1 MDTMLTDLSDESMDS
16 ECLGSMTPV
25 TQDIYLR
32 LDSHHRRSG
41 LRLARIIARQQLL
54 KKISQEIEAKEACD
68 WLRAA
73 GFPQYAQL
81 YEDFQFPIE
90 ISAVKRDHDFL
101 DKDLVEPL
109 CRRLNTLNKCA
120 SMKLDVSLPKKKSED
135 SDEED
140 LLAISNR
147 WTFEWNSRRWS
158 RLQDIDYLLGRAEER
173 SPSEVGE
180 GLRTTVSSES
190 ILTDLSEP
198 EICSLHSEDSL
209 AAMPNSASLT
219 PLHLPR
225 ELPHYGSLPAKSRRR
240 GRTRA
245 KDFLRRMET
254 LGRTWG
260 PSMGRS
266 ERRSLVISGP
276 VLQSE
281 PEALKTLR
289 CVQIF
294 NGGQLNAENM
304 PSANNCPNSLA
315 SSEASSQSETSG
327 SAESTPN
334 MKGSVSKLYPPGK
347 RAGIYLE
354 DIDVL
359 AGAPQRRRPVER
371 SHKNEFRSY
380 DELLVHIPKDHKPG
394 TFPKAL
400 SIESLTPA
408 SKEHGNWKVLD
419 SEPQPFKCR
428 KVGGRELRPATRC
441 CLRGSRISVYDNVP
455 GSHLYASTG
464 DLLDLEKEDI
474 FPHLDD
480 ILRHVNGLQQ
490 IVDHWSKK
498 VLPENEGEGDGGRGR
513 EQEIIDSQSSS
524 QITLDF
530 EGTSVMKGLTTPSDG
545 NKDGLSLNETDT
557 SSTRERRDSGVGAS
571 LTRPRLRWPSFRMSN
586 LLGQSGMSLQISSQ
600 SVGQLSL
607 LQKFSLLHLTA
618 IMEKYSMS
626 NKHGWT
632 WSVPKFMKRMKGPDY
647 KDKMVF
653 GVPLIVHVQRYGH
666 PLPMSLQLALRFLRS
681 QCLDQ
686 VGLFRKSGVKSR
698 IQALRHMCETSPQN
712 VNYEDQSSYDVADLV
727 KQFFRDLPEPL
738 LTSKMGETFLH
749 IYQYVPK
756 EQRLQ
761 AVQAAIMLMADENR
775 EVLQTLLCFLNDVT
789 SSVEENQM
797 TPMNL
802 AVCLAPSLF
811 HLNIMKNDNLSPRSI
826 QRKYATGRPD
836 QKDLNENL
844 AATQGLAHMIAEC
857 NNLFEIPQEMVSQ
870 SRNSYMEAELLAPS
884 LDELCKKQPQQDEEE
899 EEEEESTCRS
909 YLESLIQ
916 NLMKETKDKTKGWVT
931 RSNVDNTEI
940 SFKKVGDG
948 TPLRRWRVSVE
959 VEAPPS
965 VVLNRILRERHL
977 WDSNLLQWKVLETLD
992 KQTEVYQY
1000 ELNSMAPHPNR
1011 DFVVL
1016 RTWRTE
1022 MPKGVCVLV
1031 SVSIDHEESPQLA
1044 GVRGIILESQYLLEP
1059 CGSGKSRLTHICR
1072 ADLKG
1077 KSPEWYNK
1085 AFGHLCAS
1093 EAARIRNS
1101 FLSLDPEGPET
1112 KI

>member
-1 MDTMLTDLSDESMDS
+1 
-16 ECLGSMTPV
+16 MTASRKSSKL
-25 TQDIYLR
+25 QL
-32 LDSHHRRSG
+32 RRSISEQ
-41 LRLARIIARQQLL
+41 LRDSTSKAWDLLWRNIREKRLA
-54 KKISQEIEAKEACD
+54 EIEAKEACD

-738 LTSKMGETFLH
+738 LTKHFLSVTH
-749 IYQYVPK
+749 ILYFLQYVPK

-857 NNLFEIPQEMVSQ
+857 NNLFEV
-870 SRNSYMEAELLAPS
+870 
-884 LDELCKKQPQQDEEE
+884 QDTCSDMFAVRYVCIEKLWLFYDL
-899 EEEEESTCRS
+899 ESTCRS

>member
-1 MDTMLTDLSDESMDS
+1 HRSERRITDN
-16 ECLGSMTPV
+16 GP
-25 TQDIYLR
+25 LR
-32 LDSHHRRSG
+32 GNPGLRRSISEQ
-41 LRLARIIARQQLL
+41 LRDSTSKAWDLLWRNIREKRLA
-54 KKISQEIEAKEACD
+54 EIEAKEACD

-81 YEDFQFPIE
+81 YEDSQFPIE
-90 ISAVKRDHDFL
+90 ISSVKRDHDFL

-109 CRRLNTLNKCA
+109 FLFILQNKDYILYA
-120 SMKLDVSLPKKKSED
+120 FSLGAEKKTKSCQTNCNPVHFWCMQSED

-158 RLQDIDYLLGRAEER
+158 RLQDIDYLLGGAEER

-180 GLRTTVSSES
+180 DLRTTVSSES

-209 AAMPNSASLT
+209 AAMPDSASLT

-266 ERRSLVISGP
+266 ERRSLVISSP

-281 PEALKTLR
+281 PEVLKTLR
-289 CVQIF
+289 CVQIL
-294 NGGQLNAENM
+294 NAGPLNAENL
-304 PSANNCPNSLA
+304 PPANNCLNSLA

-334 MKGSVSKLYPPGK
+334 MKGRVSKLYPPGK
-347 RAGIYLE
+347 RVGVYLE

-359 AGAPQRRRPVER
+359 AGAPQRRRPVEQSR
-371 SHKNEFRSY
+371 KNEFCSY

-400 SIESLTPA
+400 SIESLTAA
-408 SKEHGNWKVLD
+408 SKERGNWKLLD

-428 KVGGRELRPATRC
+428 KVGGREIRPVKRC
-441 CLRGSRISVYDNVP
+441 CTRGSRISVYDNVP

-480 ILRHVNGLQQ
+480 ILQHVNGLQQ
-490 IVDHWSKK
+490 IVDHWSKN
-498 VLPENEGEGDGGRGR
+498 VLPESEGEGDGGMGPNQRIVDG
-513 EQEIIDSQSSS
+513 QSSS

-530 EGTSVMKGLTTPSDG
+530 EGTSVIEGLTTPNEG
-545 NKDGLSLNETDT
+545 NKDEVSLNETDT

-586 LLGQSGMSLQISSQ
+586 LLSQSGILLQISSQ

-607 LQKFSLLHLTA
+607 LQKFSLLRLTA

-626 NKHGWT
+626 NKHG
-632 WSVPKFMKRMKGPDY
+632 SVPKFMKRMKGPDY

-666 PLPMSLQLALRFLRS
+666 PLPISLQLALRFLRS

-698 IQALRHMCETSPQN
+698 IQALRQMCETSPEN
-712 VNYEDQSSYDVADLV
+712 VNYEDQSAYDVADMV

-857 NNLFEIPQEMVSQ
+857 NHLFEIPQEMVSQ
-870 SRNSYMEAELLAPS
+870 SRNSYIEAELL
-884 LDELCKKQPQQDEEE
+884 EEE
-899 EEEEESTCRS
+899 EEEEESPCSS

-931 RSNVDNTEI
+931 RSNIDNTEI

-959 VEAPPS
+959 VEAPPP

-1011 DFVVL
+1011 DLVVL
-1016 RTWRTE
+1016 RTWRTD
-1022 MPKGVCVLV
+1022 MPKGVCALV
-1031 SVSIDHEESPQLA
+1031 SVSVDHEESPQLA
-1044 GVRGIILESQYLLEP
+1044 RVRGIILESQYLLEP

-1101 FLSLDPEGPET
+1101 FQSLDPEGPET

>member
-1 MDTMLTDLSDESMDS
+1 
-16 ECLGSMTPV
+16 MT
-25 TQDIYLR
+25 TKRKSSKLQL
-32 LDSHHRRSG
+32 RRSISEQ
-41 LRLARIIARQQLL
+41 LRDSTSKAWDLLWRNIRDKRLA
-54 KKISQEIEAKEACD
+54 EIEAKEACD

-81 YEDFQFPIE
+81 YEDSQFPIE

-109 CRRLNTLNKCA
+109 CRRLSTLNKCA
-120 SMKLDVSLPKKKSED
+120 SMKLDVSLPKKKTED

-147 WTFEWNSRRWS
+147 WTFERNSHRWS
-158 RLQDIDYLLGRAEER
+158 RLEDINYLLVRTEER
-173 SPSEVGE
+173 SPSELGE

-198 EICSLHSEDSL
+198 EISSLHSEDSL
-209 AAMPNSASLT
+209 AAMPDSASLT
-219 PLHLPR
+219 TLHLPR
-225 ELPHYGSLPAKSRRR
+225 DLPHYGSLPAKNRRR

-266 ERRSLVISGP
+266 ERRSLDISGP
-276 VLQSE
+276 VLQRE

-294 NGGQLNAENM
+294 NGEPLNTENL
-304 PSANNCPNSLA
+304 PPANNCPDSFA
-315 SSEASSQSETSG
+315 SSVDSSQSETSG
-327 SAESTPN
+327 SAGSTPN
-334 MKGSVSKLYPPGK
+334 MKGHVSKFQAPGK
-347 RAGIYLE
+347 RAGVYLE
-354 DIDVL
+354 DIDVI
-359 AGAPQRRRPVER
+359 AGAPQRRRPVEQSR
-371 SHKNEFRSY
+371 KKEFRSY
-380 DELLVHIPKDHKPG
+380 EELLVHIPKDHKPG

-400 SIESLTPA
+400 SIESLAPA
-408 SKEHGNWKVLD
+408 SKDHGNWNALD
-419 SEPQPFKCR
+419 LQQRPLRSR
-428 KVGGRELRPATRC
+428 KVGGREIRPVMRC
-441 CLRGSRISVYDNVP
+441 CPRASRISVYDNVP
-455 GSHLYASTG
+455 GSQLYASTG

-480 ILRHVNGLQQ
+480 ILQHVNGLQK
-490 IVDHWSKK
+490 IVDHWSKN
-498 VLPENEGEGDGGRGR
+498 VLPESEGERDGSGVPD
-513 EQEIIDSQSSS
+513 QKIIDGQSSS

-530 EGTSVMKGLTTPSDG
+530 EGTSVIEGLTTSNEGNRDG
-545 NKDGLSLNETDT
+545 VSLNDMDT

-571 LTRPRLRWPSFRMSN
+571 LTRPRLKWPSFRMSN
-586 LLGQSGMSLQISSQ
+586 LLGQSGISLQISSQ

-607 LQKFSLLHLTA
+607 LQKFSLLRLTA
-618 IMEKYSMS
+618 IMEKFSMS

-647 KDKMVF
+647 KDKTVF

-666 PLPMSLQLALRFLRS
+666 PLPLSLQLALRFLRS

-698 IQALRHMCETSPQN
+698 IQALRQMCETSPEN
-712 VNYEDQSSYDVADLV
+712 VNYEDQSAYNVADMV

-775 EVLQTLLCFLNDVT
+775 EVLQTLLYFLNDVT

-826 QRKYATGRPD
+826 QRKYATGQPD

-857 NNLFEIPQEMVSQ
+857 NHLFEIPQEIVSQ

-884 LDELCKKQPQQDEEE
+884 MDELCKKQLQQDEES
-899 EEEEESTCRS
+899 EEEESSYCF

-916 NLMKETKDKTKGWVT
+916 SLLQETKDKAKGWVT
-931 RSNVDNTEI
+931 RSNIDNSEL

-948 TPLRRWRVSVE
+948 TPLRRWRVSAE

-992 KQTEVYQY
+992 KQTEVYKY
-1000 ELNSMAPHPNR
+1000 VLNTMAPHPSR

-1016 RTWRTE
+1016 RTWRTD
-1022 MPKGVCVLV
+1022 MPKGGCVLV
-1031 SVSIDHEESPQLA
+1031 SVSIDHEDSPQL
-1044 GVRGIILESQYLLEP
+1044 GRVRGVVLESQYLLEP

-1072 ADLKG
+1072 VDLKG

-1085 AFGHLCAS
+1085 AFGHLCAT
-1093 EAARIRNS
+1093 EAANIRNS
-1101 FLSLDPEGPET
+1101 FQALDPEGPET

>member
-1 MDTMLTDLSDESMDS
+1 
-16 ECLGSMTPV
+16 
-25 TQDIYLR
+25 
-32 LDSHHRRSG
+32 
-41 LRLARIIARQQLL
+41 
-54 KKISQEIEAKEACD
+54 
-68 WLRAA
+68 
-73 GFPQYAQL
+73 
-81 YEDFQFPIE
+81 
-90 ISAVKRDHDFL
+90 
-101 DKDLVEPL
+101 
-109 CRRLNTLNKCA
+109 
-120 SMKLDVSLPKKKSED
+120 MKLDVSLPKKKSED

-158 RLQDIDYLLGRAEER
+158 RLEDIDYILGGAEEAD
-173 SPSEVGE
+173 EH
-180 GLRTTVSSES
+180 LRMSSES

-209 AAMPNSASLT
+209 AAMPESTSLM
-219 PLHLPR
+219 PLNLPKDMPR
-225 ELPHYGSLPAKSRRR
+225 YGSLPAKSRRR

-294 NGGQLNAENM
+294 NSEPLNSENM
-304 PSANNCPNSLA
+304 PPANNCPNSLV
-315 SSEASSQSETSG
+315 SNQSETSRRD
-327 SAESTPN
+327 
-334 MKGSVSKLYPPGK
+334 MKGHLYPPGK
-347 RAGIYLE
+347 RSGIYLE
-354 DIDVL
+354 DIDVF
-359 AGAPQRRRPVER
+359 PQRRRAVEQSR
-371 SHKNEFRSY
+371 KKDFRSY

-400 SIESLTPA
+400 SIESLTLA
-408 SKEHGNWKVLD
+408 GKEQRNWKD
-419 SEPQPFKCR
+419 TEPQVHTFR
-428 KVGGRELRPATRC
+428 KAGGRELRSVA
-441 CLRGSRISVYDNVP
+441 RGSRISVYDNVP

-480 ILRHVNGLQQ
+480 ILQHVNGLQQ
-490 IVDHWSKK
+490 IVDHWSKN
-498 VLPENEGEGDGGRGR
+498 VLPESEGGGPGSRGRGQR
-513 EQEIIDSQSSS
+513 MIDGQSSS

-530 EGTSVMKGLTTPSDG
+530 EGASVDG
-545 NKDGLSLNETDT
+545 QRDGGSLNGTDST
-557 SSTRERRDSGVGAS
+557 SSRERRDSGVGAS
-571 LTRPRLRWPSFRMSN
+571 LTRPHLRWPGFRMGN
-586 LLGQSGMSLQISSQ
+586 LLSQSGISLQISSQ

-607 LQKFSLLHLTA
+607 LQKFSLLRLTA
-618 IMEKYSMS
+618 VMERYSMS

-647 KDKMVF
+647 KDKVVF
-653 GVPLIVHVQRYGH
+653 GVPLIVHVQRYGC
-666 PLPMSLQLALRFLRS
+666 PLPLSLQLALRFLRS

-698 IQALRHMCETSPQN
+698 ILALRQMCDSSPEN
-712 VNYEDQSSYDVADLV
+712 VSYEDQSAYDVADMV

-756 EQRLQ
+756 EQRLS

-775 EVLQTLLCFLNDVT
+775 EVLQTLLYFLNDVT

-857 NNLFEIPQEMVSQ
+857 HQLFQIPPEMFSQ

-884 LDELCKKQPQQDEEE
+884 LDELWKKQPEQEEE
-899 EEEEESTCRS
+899 EERTYHSH
-909 YLESLIQ
+909 LESLIQ
-916 NLMKETKDKTKGWVT
+916 NLLKEAKDKTKGWVA
-931 RSNVDNTEI
+931 RSNIDSTEI

-948 TPLRRWRVSVE
+948 VPLRRWRVCVE
-959 VEAPPS
+959 VEAPPPA
-965 VVLNRILRERHL
+965 VLIRILRERHL
-977 WDSNLLQWKVLETLD
+977 WDRSLLQMKVLQTLD
-992 KQTEVYQY
+992 THTELIQY
-1000 ELNSMAPHPNR
+1000 ELKSMEPMPCR

-1016 RTWRTE
+1016 RTWRTD
-1022 MPKGVCVLV
+1022 MPRGVCVLV
-1031 SVSIDHEESPQLA
+1031 SVSIELEESCQMA
-1044 GVRGIILESQYLLEP
+1044 GVRAIVLDSQFLLEP
-1059 CGSGKSRLTHICR
+1059 SGSGKTTLTHICR

-1093 EAARIRNS
+1093 EAACIRNS
-1101 FLSLDPEGPET
+1101 FQNPDPDPEGNLT

>member
-1 MDTMLTDLSDESMDS
+1 MKVICFLSLPADS
-16 ECLGSMTPV
+16 
-25 TQDIYLR
+25 
-32 LDSHHRRSG
+32 
-41 LRLARIIARQQLL
+41 
-54 KKISQEIEAKEACD
+54 
-68 WLRAA
+68 
-73 GFPQYAQL
+73 
-81 YEDFQFPIE
+81 QFPIE
-90 ISAVKRDHDFL
+90 ISDVKRDHDFL

-109 CRRLNTLNKCA
+109 CRLGTLKHSKNMSTNFNPVLFWC
-120 SMKLDVSLPKKKSED
+120 MQSED

-147 WTFEWNSRRWS
+147 WTFEWNSRCWS

-173 SPSEVGE
+173 SPSEGGE

-190 ILTDLSEP
+190 FLTDLSEP

-209 AAMPNSASLT
+209 AAMSGSASLT

-260 PSMGRS
+260 PSMDRS

-294 NGGQLNAENM
+294 NGGPLNAENM
-304 PSANNCPNSLA
+304 PPANNCPNSLA

-334 MKGSVSKLYPPGK
+334 MKGRVSKLYPPGK

-359 AGAPQRRRPVER
+359 TGAPQRTRPVER
-371 SHKNEFRSY
+371 SRKNEFRSY

-408 SKEHGNWKVLD
+408 SKEHGKVLD
-419 SEPQPFKCR
+419 SEPKPFKCR
-428 KVGGRELRPATRC
+428 KVGGRELRP
-441 CLRGSRISVYDNVP
+441 
-455 GSHLYASTG
+455 
-464 DLLDLEKEDI
+464 
-474 FPHLDD
+474 
-480 ILRHVNGLQQ
+480 
-490 IVDHWSKK
+490 
-498 VLPENEGEGDGGRGR
+498 
-513 EQEIIDSQSSS
+513 
-524 QITLDF
+524 
-530 EGTSVMKGLTTPSDG
+530 
-545 NKDGLSLNETDT
+545 
-557 SSTRERRDSGVGAS
+557 
-571 LTRPRLRWPSFRMSN
+571 
-586 LLGQSGMSLQISSQ
+586 
-600 SVGQLSL
+600 
-607 LQKFSLLHLTA
+607 
-618 IMEKYSMS
+618 
-626 NKHGWT
+626 
-632 WSVPKFMKRMKGPDY
+632 
-647 KDKMVF
+647 
-653 GVPLIVHVQRYGH
+653 
-666 PLPMSLQLALRFLRS
+666 
-681 QCLDQ
+681 
-686 VGLFRKSGVKSR
+686 
-698 IQALRHMCETSPQN
+698 
-712 VNYEDQSSYDVADLV
+712 
-727 KQFFRDLPEPL
+727 
-738 LTSKMGETFLH
+738 
-749 IYQYVPK
+749 
-756 EQRLQ
+756 
-761 AVQAAIMLMADENR
+761 
-775 EVLQTLLCFLNDVT
+775 
-789 SSVEENQM
+789 
-797 TPMNL
+797 
-802 AVCLAPSLF
+802 
-811 HLNIMKNDNLSPRSI
+811 
-826 QRKYATGRPD
+826 
-836 QKDLNENL
+836 
-844 AATQGLAHMIAEC
+844 
-857 NNLFEIPQEMVSQ
+857 
-870 SRNSYMEAELLAPS
+870 
-884 LDELCKKQPQQDEEE
+884 
-899 EEEEESTCRS
+899 
-909 YLESLIQ
+909 SLIQ

-940 SFKKVGDG
+940 SLKKVGDG

>member
-1 MDTMLTDLSDESMDS
+1 MFSLHNKVMRTT
-16 ECLGSMTPV
+16 
-25 TQDIYLR
+25 
-32 LDSHHRRSG
+32 
-41 LRLARIIARQQLL
+41 
-54 KKISQEIEAKEACD
+54 KIEAKEACD

-81 YEDFQFPIE
+81 YEDSQFPIE

-180 GLRTTVSSES
+180 HLRTTVSSES
-190 ILTDLSEP
+190 ILTDISEP

-209 AAMPNSASLT
+209 AVMPDSASLT

-294 NGGQLNAENM
+294 SDGPLNSENM
-304 PSANNCPNSLA
+304 PPANNCPNSLA

-327 SAESTPN
+327 SAGSTPN
-334 MKGSVSKLYPPGK
+334 TKGRVSKLYPPGK

-359 AGAPQRRRPVER
+359 AGAPQRRRPVEQSR
-371 SHKNEFRSY
+371 KNDFRSY

-408 SKEHGNWKVLD
+408 SKEQRNWKVLD
-419 SEPQPFKCR
+419 SEPQPYKCR
-428 KVGGRELRPATRC
+428 KVGGRELRPVTRC
-441 CLRGSRISVYDNVP
+441 CPRGSRISVYDNVP

-480 ILRHVNGLQQ
+480 ILQHVNGLQQ
-490 IVDHWSKK
+490 IVDHWSKN
-498 VLPENEGEGDGGRGR
+498 VLPESEGEGEGIRGR
-513 EQEIIDSQSSS
+513 DQRIIDGQSSS

-530 EGTSVMKGLTTPSDG
+530 EGTSVEGLTTPSDG
-545 NKDGLSLNETDT
+545 NKDGVSLNDTDT

-571 LTRPRLRWPSFRMSN
+571 LTRPHLRWPSFRMSN
-586 LLGQSGMSLQISSQ
+586 LLSQSGISLQISSQ

-607 LQKFSLLHLTA
+607 LQKFSLLRLTA
-618 IMEKYSMS
+618 VMEKYSMS

-647 KDKMVF
+647 KDKVVF
-653 GVPLIVHVQRYGH
+653 GVPLIVHVQRYGY
-666 PLPMSLQLALRFLRS
+666 PLPLSLQLALRFLRS

-698 IQALRHMCETSPQN
+698 IQALRQMCETSPEN
-712 VNYEDQSSYDVADLV
+712 VNYEDQSAYDVADMV

-826 QRKYATGRPD
+826 QKKYATGRPD

-857 NNLFEIPQEMVSQ
+857 NQLFEISLKKKKLRLPVKCDLLVCRYLQCPEIPQEMFSQ

-884 LDELCKKQPQQDEEE
+884 LDELCKKHSQQDEEE
-899 EEEEESTCRS
+899 EEEEDSTYRS

-916 NLMKETKDKTKGWVT
+916 NLTKEAKDKTKGWVA
-931 RSNVDNTEI
+931 RSNIDSIEL

-948 TPLRRWRVSVE
+948 TPLRRWRVSAE

-977 WDSNLLQWKVLETLD
+977 WDSSLLQWKVLETLD

-1016 RTWRTE
+1016 RTWRTD
-1022 MPKGVCVLV
+1022 MPRGVCVLV

-1044 GVRGIILESQYLLEP
+1044 GVRGVVLESQYLLEP

-1072 ADLKG
+1072 VDLKG

-1093 EAARIRNS
+1093 EVTHIRNS
-1101 FLSLDPEGPET
+1101 FQALDPEGPET

>member
-1 MDTMLTDLSDESMDS
+1 MHLIHSAFCLCLQIPSFPLKYLPSRGTMTFSTKTLWSLFAGVEKAS
-16 ECLGSMTPV
+16 
-25 TQDIYLR
+25 
-32 LDSHHRRSG
+32 SG
-41 LRLARIIARQQLL
+41 V
-54 KKISQEIEAKEACD
+54 KISQMRTLKGA
-68 WLRAA
+68 L
-73 GFPQYAQL
+73 G
-81 YEDFQFPIE
+81 
-90 ISAVKRDHDFL
+90 
-101 DKDLVEPL
+101 
-109 CRRLNTLNKCA
+109 RLNTLNKCA

-209 AAMPNSASLT
+209 AAMPDSASLT

-289 CVQIF
+289 CIQIF
-294 NGGQLNAENM
+294 NGGPLNAENM
-304 PSANNCPNSLA
+304 PPAINCPNSLA
-315 SSEASSQSETSG
+315 SSEASTQSETSG

-334 MKGSVSKLYPPGK
+334 MKGRVSKLYPPGK
-347 RAGIYLE
+347 RAGVYLE

-359 AGAPQRRRPVER
+359 AGAPQRRRPVEQSR
-371 SHKNEFRSY
+371 KNEFRSY

-400 SIESLTPA
+400 SIESLTLA

-419 SEPQPFKCR
+419 SEPQLFKCR
-428 KVGGRELRPATRC
+428 KVGVREIRPVTRC
-441 CLRGSRISVYDNVP
+441 CPRGSRISVYDNVP

-480 ILRHVNGLQQ
+480 ILQHVNGLQQ
-490 IVDHWSKK
+490 IVDHWSKN
-498 VLPENEGEGDGGRGR
+498 VLPESEGEVDGGRGQDQR
-513 EQEIIDSQSSS
+513 IIDGQSSS

-530 EGTSVMKGLTTPSDG
+530 EGTTVIEGLTTPSDG
-545 NKDGLSLNETDT
+545 NKDGVSLNDTDT
-557 SSTRERRDSGVGAS
+557 SSTRERRDSGPQVAQ
-571 LTRPRLRWPSFRMSN
+571 LQDVKPPQPIRN
-586 LLGQSGMSLQISSQ
+586 LATDIQPISG
-600 SVGQLSL
+600 
-607 LQKFSLLHLTA
+607 
-618 IMEKYSMS
+618 
-626 NKHGWT
+626 
-632 WSVPKFMKRMKGPDY
+632 SVPKFMKRMKGPDY

-666 PLPMSLQLALRFLRS
+666 PLPISLQLALRFLRS

-698 IQALRHMCETSPQN
+698 IQALRQMCETSPEN
-712 VNYEDQSSYDVADLV
+712 VNYEDQSSAYDVAD
-727 KQFFRDLPEPL
+727 
-738 LTSKMGETFLH
+738 M
-749 IYQYVPK
+749 
-756 EQRLQ
+756 

-857 NNLFEIPQEMVSQ
+857 NHLFEIPQEMVSQ

-884 LDELCKKQPQQDEEE
+884 LDELCKKQPQQDEEDE
-899 EEEEESTCRS
+899 EEEDSMCRS

-916 NLMKETKDKTKGWVT
+916 NLIKETKDKTKGWVT

-965 VVLNRILRERHL
+965 VVLNRILRERHM

-1016 RTWRTE
+1016 RRVQHHNLI
-1022 MPKGVCVLV
+1022 VCIIYC
-1031 SVSIDHEESPQLA
+1031 SIHVPWVA
-1044 GVRGIILESQYLLEP
+1044 NI
-1059 CGSGKSRLTHICR
+1059 KM
-1072 ADLKG
+1072 
-1077 KSPEWYNK
+1077 N
-1085 AFGHLCAS
+1085 
-1093 EAARIRNS
+1093 
-1101 FLSLDPEGPET
+1101 
-1112 KI
+1112 

>member
-1 MDTMLTDLSDESMDS
+1 MDTMLTDVSDECMDS
-16 ECLGSMTPV
+16 ECLGSMTPE

-41 LRLARIIARQQLL
+41 IRLARIIARQQLL
-54 KKISQEIEAKEACD
+54 KNITQEIEAKEACD

-81 YEDFQFPIE
+81 YKDSQFPIE

-140 LLAISNR
+140 QLAISNR
-147 WTFEWNSRRWS
+147 WTFELNSRRWS
-158 RLQDIDYLLGRAEER
+158 RLKDIDYLLGRTEER

-209 AAMPNSASLT
+209 AAMPDSASLT
-219 PLHLPR
+219 SLHLPR
-225 ELPHYGSLPAKSRRR
+225 DLPHYGSLPAKNRRR
-240 GRTRA
+240 RRTCA

-254 LGRTWG
+254 LGRAWG

-276 VLQSE
+276 VLQGE

-294 NGGQLNAENM
+294 NGGPLNTENM
-304 PSANNCPNSLA
+304 PPMNNCPNSFA

-327 SAESTPN
+327 SAGSTPN
-334 MKGSVSKLYPPGK
+334 MKGRVSKYQAPGK

-359 AGAPQRRRPVER
+359 AGASQRRRPVEQR
-371 SHKNEFRSY
+371 RKNEFRSY
-380 DELLVHIPKDHKPG
+380 EELLVHIPKDHKPG

-400 SIESLTPA
+400 SIESLAPA
-408 SKEHGNWKVLD
+408 GKDHGNWKALD
-419 SEPQPFKCR
+419 SEQRSLKSR
-428 KVGGRELRPATRC
+428 KVGGREIRPVTRC
-441 CLRGSRISVYDNVP
+441 CPRGSRISVYDNVP

-474 FPHLDD
+474 FTHLDD
-480 ILRHVNGLQQ
+480 ILQHVNGLQQ
-490 IVDHWSKK
+490 IVDQWSKN
-498 VLPENEGEGDGGRGR
+498 VLPESEREGDGIRGMGQR
-513 EQEIIDSQSSS
+513 NIDRQSSS

-530 EGTSVMKGLTTPSDG
+530 EGTSVIEGLTMASDG
-545 NKDGLSLNETDT
+545 NRDGISLNDTDT

-586 LLGQSGMSLQISSQ
+586 RLGQSGISLQISSQ

-607 LQKFSLLHLTA
+607 LQKFSLLRLTA

-632 WSVPKFMKRMKGPDY
+632 WSVPKFMKRIKGPDF
-647 KDKMVF
+647 KDKTVF
-653 GVPLIVHVQRYGH
+653 GVPLIVHVQQYGH
-666 PLPMSLQLALRFLRS
+666 PLPLSLELALRFLRS

-698 IQALRHMCETSPQN
+698 IQTLRQMCETSPEN
-712 VNYEDQSSYDVADLV
+712 VNFEDQSAYDVADMV

-811 HLNIMKNDNLSPRSI
+811 HLNIMKNDNLSPRSV

-857 NNLFEIPQEMVSQ
+857 NHLFEIPQEMVSQ
-870 SRNSYMEAELLAPS
+870 SKNSYMEAELLAPS
-884 LDELCKKQPQQDEEE
+884 MDELCKKQLQQDEKEE
-899 EEEEESTCRS
+899 EENSYRS

-916 NLMKETKDKTKGWVT
+916 NLLKETKEKTKGWVT
-931 RSNVDNTEI
+931 RPDIDNTEL
-940 SFKKVGDG
+940 SFKKVADG
-948 TPLRRWRVSVE
+948 TPLRRWRVSAE

-977 WDSNLLQWKVLETLD
+977 WDNNLLQWKVLETLD

-1000 ELNSMAPHPNR
+1000 VHNSMAPHPSR

-1016 RTWRTE
+1016 RTWRTD
-1022 MPKGVCVLV
+1022 MPKGVCVLI
-1031 SVSIDHEESPQLA
+1031 SVSIDHEDSLQLG
-1044 GVRGIILESQYLLEP
+1044 GVRGVVLESQYLLEP

-1072 ADLKG
+1072 VDLKG

-1085 AFGHLCAS
+1085 AFGHLCAT
-1093 EAARIRNS
+1093 EAANIRNS
-1101 FLSLDPEGPET
+1101 FQALDSQGPET

>member
-1 MDTMLTDLSDESMDS
+1 MFRYFWHSSYVGVLNS
-16 ECLGSMTPV
+16 

-81 YEDFQFPIE
+81 YEDSQFPIE
-90 ISAVKRDHDFL
+90 ISSVKRDHDFL

-158 RLQDIDYLLGRAEER
+158 RLQDIDYLLGGAEER

-180 GLRTTVSSES
+180 DLRTTVSSES

-209 AAMPNSASLT
+209 AAMPDSASLT

-266 ERRSLVISGP
+266 ERRSLVISSP

-281 PEALKTLR
+281 PEVLKTLR
-289 CVQIF
+289 CVQIL
-294 NGGQLNAENM
+294 NAGPLNAENL
-304 PSANNCPNSLA
+304 PPANNCLNSLA

-334 MKGSVSKLYPPGK
+334 MKGRVSKLYPPGK
-347 RAGIYLE
+347 RVGVYLE

-359 AGAPQRRRPVER
+359 AGAPQRRRPVEQSR
-371 SHKNEFRSY
+371 KNEFCSY

-400 SIESLTPA
+400 SIESLTAA
-408 SKEHGNWKVLD
+408 SKERGNWKLLD

-428 KVGGRELRPATRC
+428 KVGGREIRPVKRC
-441 CLRGSRISVYDNVP
+441 CTRGSRISVYDNVP

-480 ILRHVNGLQQ
+480 ILQHVNGLQQ
-490 IVDHWSKK
+490 IVDHWSKN
-498 VLPENEGEGDGGRGR
+498 VLPESEGEGDGGMGPNQRIVDG
-513 EQEIIDSQSSS
+513 QSSS

-530 EGTSVMKGLTTPSDG
+530 EGTSVIEGLTTPNEG
-545 NKDGLSLNETDT
+545 NKDEVSLNETDT

-586 LLGQSGMSLQISSQ
+586 LLSQSGILLQISSQ

-607 LQKFSLLHLTA
+607 LQKFSLLRLTA

-666 PLPMSLQLALRFLRS
+666 PLPISLQLALRFLRS

-698 IQALRHMCETSPQN
+698 IQALRQMCETSPEN
-712 VNYEDQSSYDVADLV
+712 VNYEDQSAYDVADMV

-857 NNLFEIPQEMVSQ
+857 NHLFEIPQEMVSQ
-870 SRNSYMEAELLAPS
+870 SRNSYIEAELLAPS

-899 EEEEESTCRS
+899 EEEEEESPCSS

-931 RSNVDNTEI
+931 RSNIDNTEI

-959 VEAPPS
+959 VEAPPP

-1011 DFVVL
+1011 DLVVL
-1016 RTWRTE
+1016 RTWRTD
-1022 MPKGVCVLV
+1022 MPKGVCALV
-1031 SVSIDHEESPQLA
+1031 SVSVDHEESPQLA
-1044 GVRGIILESQYLLEP
+1044 RVRGIILESQYLLEP

-1101 FLSLDPEGPET
+1101 FQSLDPEGPET